1 MPMPLVIKRVMHIDG
16 GIMIRIGLILTD
28 RTAEELAPLCFDPR
42 AIAGREPLALG
53 ATAGAILGCPM
64 GVHFDRDEP
73 LCIIFLFRVLVDFAA

>member
-1 MPMPLVIKRVMHIDG
+1 MI
-16 GIMIRIGLILTD
+16 GICLILAHGTS
-28 RTAEELAPLCFDPR
+28 EHLAPLFFDPD

-53 ATAGAILGCPM
+53 ATAGAILGCSM